1 MSGQS
6 SSSSSGQ
13 IDGAAALA
21 HIAALEA
28 QLAASNAQL
37 AKANSEGNQVLSL
50 LNAEKVKSQQQVAIS
65 SRMGVKVPIV
75 PQFKGEVGF
84 AIDTWVRR
92 LVKQF
97 EFYGPQIFPN
107 DESRIR
113 FAVMYLEGGAMDW
126 WDKILQ
132 ADKDKIVTWDLFV
145 EALYSR
151 FRPMQAATIARL
163 RLAALK
169 QTGNVSAYAN
179 IFQRELTP
187 ITDMN
192 NADQIFYFRQ
202 GLKPF
207 IAQRVL
213 EKMPKTLH
221 DAMDIAIL
229 ADAHTSSKS
238 GNGIMP
244 HFYQNR
250 GNSSSSSSSQ
260 RNATANS
267 NDMDLSNDDVIRA
280 PTFHEEESSSSSSS
294 SSSSQLDN
302 MMREFN
308 RMKGE
313 LKKYQTEAAISAL
326 GSSSSNSSSSRVQV
340 SKEEFEYCFKNRL
353 CLKCKKA
360 NHMAKDCRSKYQ
372 ALNLNH

>member
-1 MSGQS
+1 MSQQS

-84 AIDTWVRR
+84 GVDGWLRR

-97 EFYGPQIFPN
+97 EFYGPQIFPSE
-107 DESRIR
+107 ESRIR

-151 FRPMQAATIARL
+151 FRPMQASRPSCSFWAR
-163 RLAALK
+163 
-169 QTGNVSAYAN
+169 
-179 IFQRELTP
+179 
-187 ITDMN
+187 
-192 NADQIFYFRQ
+192 
-202 GLKPF
+202 
-207 IAQRVL
+207 
-213 EKMPKTLH
+213 
-221 DAMDIAIL
+221 
-229 ADAHTSSKS
+229 
-238 GNGIMP
+238 
-244 HFYQNR
+244 
-250 GNSSSSSSSQ
+250 
-260 RNATANS
+260 
-267 NDMDLSNDDVIRA
+267 
-280 PTFHEEESSSSSSS
+280 
-294 SSSSQLDN
+294 
-302 MMREFN
+302 
-308 RMKGE
+308 
-313 LKKYQTEAAISAL
+313 
-326 GSSSSNSSSSRVQV
+326 SR
-340 SKEEFEYCFKNRL
+340 
-353 CLKCKKA
+353 
-360 NHMAKDCRSKYQ
+360 
-372 ALNLNH
+372 